1 MADIHPTAVI
11 EDGAEIAADVTIGP
25 YCVVGSKVRLLPG
38 VRLHA
43 HVVMYGVTTIGEN
56 TEIFPFASIGAAP
69 QHVGYGGEDT
79 RLEIGRDCVI
89 REYATANPGTVAG
102 GGVTVI
108 GDGCMLM
115 IGAHVAHDCK
125 VGDGAM
131 LVNNA
136 TLGGH
141 CVVGEHAVLGG
152 LSAVH
157 QFVRIGEYAFVGGM
171 TAVVHDLIPF
181 GMALGERAQLCG
193 LNIVGMRRRKM
204 PHRQIHALRSA
215 YRQLFSGEGTLKH
228 RVEVVAEAF
237 ADDDNV
243 QRIVAFLRTTGDRA
257 VTTPGPGREG

>member
-1 MADIHPTAVI
+1 MADIHSTAVI
-11 EDGAEIAADVTIGP
+11 EDGAEIAAGVRVGP
-25 YCVVGSKVRLLPG
+25 YCVIGEKVRLMPG

-43 HVVMYGVTTIGEN
+43 HVVVSGVTTVGEN
-56 TEIFPFASIGAAP
+56 TEVFPFATIGSAP
-69 QHVGYGGEDT
+69 QHVRYAGEDT

-141 CVVGEHAVLGG
+141 CVIGEHAILGG
-152 LSAVH
+152 LCAVH
-157 QFVRIGEYAFVGGM
+157 QFVRIGEFSFVGGM
-171 TAVVHDLIPF
+171 AAVVSDVIPY
-181 GMALGERAQLCG
+181 GMVLGDRAYLGG
-193 LNIVGMRRRKM
+193 LNIVGMKRRDM
-204 PHRQIHALRSA
+204 PRQQIHALRRA
-215 YRQLFSGEGTLKH
+215 YRNLFSGDGTLKD
-228 RVEVVAEAF
+228 RVEEIAEAF
-237 ADDDNV
+237 AEDDNV
-243 QRIVAFLRTTGDRA
+243 QRIIRFLRAGGDRSL
-257 VTTPGPGREG
+257 TTPRSGREG